1 MLKIFREDSL
11 TPQTERIYKVPLCI
25 QDTIPIY
32 RISKNG
38 IFELE
43 SPTNKDGGK
52 KKIHQFDR
60 IICLRILTFPRRTR
74 KKKKKPASGLKR
86 CFGQ

>member
-1 MLKIFREDSL
+1 MLKLLKKETH

-32 RISKNG
+32 RIAENG

-43 SPTNKDGGK
+43 KPTSGSKREYTSLTGC
-52 KKIHQFDR
+52 
-60 IICLRILTFPRRTR
+60 ICLRILTSQHRMKR
-74 KKKKKPASGLKR
+74 KRKIPVPSLKR
-86 CFGQ
+86 FCVP

>member
-1 MLKIFREDSL
+1 MLKLLKKETH

-32 RISKNG
+32 RIAENR

-43 SPTNKDGGK
+43 KPTSD
-52 KKIHQFDR
+52 
-60 IICLRILTFPRRTR
+60 
-74 KKKKKPASGLKR
+74 
-86 CFGQ
+86 

>member
-1 MLKIFREDSL
+1 MLNLFRKDTL

-32 RISKNG
+32 RIAENG

-43 SPTNKDGGK
+43 SPINKDGGK
-52 KKIHQFDR
+52 KSCISLTR
-60 IICLRILTFPRRTR
+60 CICLRISTFPRRMKKKR
-74 KKKKKPASGLKR
+74 KKPGNGLKR
-86 CFGQ
+86 CFVP

>member
-1 MLKIFREDSL
+1 MLKLFRKDSL

-32 RISKNG
+32 RISENG

-60 IICLRILTFPRRTR
+60 TR

>member
-1 MLKIFREDSL
+1 MLKLLKKETH

-32 RISKNG
+32 RIAENG

-43 SPTNKDGGK
+43 KPTSGSK
-52 KKIHQFDR
+52 R
-60 IICLRILTFPRRTR
+60 EYTSLTDV
-74 KKKKKPASGLKR
+74 SV
-86 CFGQ
+86 

>member
-1 MLKIFREDSL
+1 MLKLLKKETH

-32 RISKNG
+32 RIAENG

-43 SPTNKDGGK
+43 NQHPVQKGN
-52 KKIHQFDR
+52 
-60 IICLRILTFPRRTR
+60 P
-74 KKKKKPASGLKR
+74 PV
-86 CFGQ
+86 

>member
-1 MLKIFREDSL
+1 MLKIFRKDSL

-32 RISKNG
+32 RISESG

-43 SPTNKDGGK
+43 SPINKDGGK
-52 KKIHQFDR
+52 RRFTSLTGC
-60 IICLRILTFPRRTR
+60 ICLRILTFPRRMR

>member
-1 MLKIFREDSL
+1 MLKIFRKDSL

-32 RISKNG
+32 RISESG

-43 SPTNKDGGK
+43 SPINKDGGK

-60 IICLRILTFPRRTR
+60 MYLLRILTFPRRMR

>member
-1 MLKIFREDSL
+1 MLKLLKKETH

-32 RISKNG
+32 RIAENG

-43 SPTNKDGGK
+43 NQHPVQKREYTSLTGC
-52 KKIHQFDR
+52 
-60 IICLRILTFPRRTR
+60 ICLRILTSQHRMKR
-74 KKKKKPASGLKR
+74 KRKIPVPSLKR
-86 CFGQ
+86 FCVP

>member
-1 MLKIFREDSL
+1 MLKLLKKETH

-32 RISKNG
+32 RIAENG

-43 SPTNKDGGK
+43 KP
-52 KKIHQFDR
+52 DR
-60 IICLRILTFPRRTR
+60 TLGSKREYTSLTGCICLRILIFQHRM
-74 KKKKKPASGLKR
+74 KKKRKIPAPSLKR
-86 CFGQ
+86 FCVP